1 MPKGSSIIKSWKRG
15 DNMKRKY
22 AYRKRLYSTSIPKE
36 VAEVLKLDQEGEI
49 QWSISK
55 KGVVTV
61 KKVEEGK

>member
-1 MPKGSSIIKSWKRG
+1 
-15 DNMKRKY
+15 MKRKY

-49 QWSISK
+49 QWIISK